1 MKSKRVLRL
10 ALGAL
15 CLLGAACAVNSSREN
30 IPANWEQTSY
40 IERGEYLVNHLGY
53 CTGCHTPL
61 GADGQSDK
69 RLFLSG
75 VPAKFAGAKAGPPQV
90 AGFPGPR
97 GSRVYAAN
105 LTPDPETGIGR
116 WTEDQFV
123 RTMKH
128 GVRPD
133 GAKYVVSPMEWDIY
147 ANMKEEDARA
157 IYRYLRTVKP
167 ISNRAPANIPPSSK
181 PS

>member
-1 MKSKRVLRL
+1 MKAKRFLRL
-10 ALGAL
+10 VSAGLSL
-15 CLLGAACAVNSSREN
+15 VGAACAVQTPRQN
-30 IPANWEQTSY
+30 IPADWEQASY
-40 IERGEYLVNHLGY
+40 IERGDYLVNHLGY

-61 GADGQSDK
+61 GPDGQSDK
-69 RLFLSG
+69 RLLLSG

-97 GSRVYAAN
+97 GARVYAAN
-105 LTPDPETGIGR
+105 LTPDPETGLGR
-116 WTEDQFV
+116 WTEEQFV
-123 RTMKH
+123 RALKQ

-133 GAKYVVSPMEWDIY
+133 GAKYVVSPMEWNIY

-167 ISNRAPANIPPSSK
+167 IANKVPANIPPK
-181 PS
+181 